1 MRNFDRKFLWPLVGL
16 AVILPA
22 GCGGSTVKLDSE
34 EHAKLL
40 IEDIS
45 ATQQE
50 YGNNQQTIELSLE
63 QAIERGY
70 ARNLDARVA
79 ALEELSQ
86 QKNVTLA
93 QLRALPGME
102 VSGGYAGRSN
112 EGASSS
118 ESILTRQQSLEPST
132 STQKDRRVAA
142 LEVNWNLLD
151 AALALADA
159 AKADDEA
166 AVAKERYA
174 KVIQNV
180 ERDVYTAY
188 WRAAA
193 YRDNSNQTQK
203 LLAEAQA
210 QIQNLDSAASKKLI
224 SSDQAADKMAQ
235 LVERERN
242 LRDLHDR
249 MQLAEVELKSL
260 LSLPMNSRL
269 VLTTKSKDISGDVSR
284 MTAGDVIAQEWTALQ
299 ARPEMREEIL
309 KKNITIRD
317 ARREIY
323 QTFPGINLLFSK
335 EYDSNK
341 YLVDPN
347 WSNFSAKIVQTITGI
362 ITLPD
367 RYEAAKSKEAVADAR
382 RQALSAAIIAQV
394 HMARMRLASMSEAN
408 RQSLLAKKAAS
419 RKSHAA
425 AGKKIQGFASGQD
438 ELLARMEWQIES
450 MRSGLVYA
458 DYQDAY
464 IAMKN
469 TLGQSAGNVHQR
481 IAMAGAR

>member
-1 MRNFDRKFLWPLVGL
+1 MFIIDKKFLWPILGL
-16 AVILPA
+16 AVILPV
-22 GCGGSTVKLDSE
+22 GCTGPTVKLDSE
-34 EHAKLL
+34 EHTRLLQEDKSTTQEDGQSQQIVKLS
-40 IEDIS
+40 IED
-45 ATQQE
+45 
-50 YGNNQQTIELSLE
+50 
-63 QAIERGY
+63 AIEQGY

-86 QKNVTLA
+86 QRNVTVA
-93 QLRALPGME
+93 QLRALPGVE

-132 STQKDRRVAA
+132 STQKNRRVAA

-151 AALALADA
+151 AALALSDA
-159 AKADDEA
+159 ANADEEA
-166 AVAKERYA
+166 GVAKERYA

-193 YRDNSNQTQK
+193 YQESREKTQK
-203 LLAEAQA
+203 LLREA
-210 QIQNLDSAASKKLI
+210 QIQIENLDNAASKKLL
-224 SSDQAADKMAQ
+224 SSDQAGDKMSQ
-235 LVERERN
+235 LADRERN
-242 LRDLHDR
+242 LRDLNDR
-249 MQLAEVELKSL
+249 MQMAEIELKSL
-260 LSLPMNSRL
+260 LSIPMNAKL
-269 VLTTKSKDISGDVSR
+269 VLTTKTKDISGDVSH
-284 MTAGDVIAQEWTALQ
+284 MIGGDISAQEWDALQ

-317 ARREIY
+317 TRREIY
-323 QTFPGINLLFSK
+323 QTFPGLNLMFSK

-367 RYEAAKSKEAVADAR
+367 RYYAAQSKEAVADAR
-382 RQALSAAIIAQV
+382 RQALSAAIVAQV
-394 HMARMRLASMSEAN
+394 HMARMRLASMKDTN
-408 RQSLLAKKAAS
+408 TQSLLAKKAAS

-425 AGKKIQGFASGQD
+425 TGKKMQGLASGQD
-438 ELLARMEWQIES
+438 ELLAQMELQMET
-450 MRSGLVYA
+450 MRSGMVYA

-464 IAMKN
+464 AAMKN
-469 TLGQSAGNVHQR
+469 TLGQSVINIPQKL
-481 IAMAGAR
+481 AMVGAQ